1 MKITI
6 TNDKKESGENVFYV
20 PSMLFASIVATLQEY
35 GCLKRDAELQ
45 RAVDQHEQKCPICAG
60 KGELMISLSGLEV
73 CHTCK
78 GTGHF

>member
-1 MKITI
+1 MPINYTI
-6 TNDKKESGENVFYV
+6 RIDDRAVLVVVRQYDSAGGEVSIANINVPES
-20 PSMLFASIVATLQEY
+20 
-35 GCLKRDAELQ
+35 DAELQ